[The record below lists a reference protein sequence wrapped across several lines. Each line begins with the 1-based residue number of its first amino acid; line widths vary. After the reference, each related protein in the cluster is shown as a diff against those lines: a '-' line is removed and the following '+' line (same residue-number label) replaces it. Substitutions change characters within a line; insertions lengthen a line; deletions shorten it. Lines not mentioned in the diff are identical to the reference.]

1 MTPTVTRSGQEP
13 LFTLD
18 CAPPASQLLDTAA
31 ALGQFPTPAWAADA
45 LVRQHLPELGT
56 EDFVLEPT
64 CGPGR
69 FLAAIPAHV
78 QALGVEIDPAQAEE
92 ARVLTGRPVITGDF
106 LTVEIP
112 QRPTVVV
119 GNPPFETSLVE
130 KILNKVHHLLVANGR
145 VCFVLPAYF
154 FQTAK
159 RVVRYNEH
167 WTIRQECLPRNL
179 YHGLKHPLVFAEF
192 VKDERRQLIGFSL
205 FHELAFLQGLPKGVL
220 EAVTAGPAT
229 WPTVVREAIGEH
241 GGEASLA
248 EIYAY
253 VADRRPTHNPAWRE
267 QVRKVCQLHAR
278 RVARGRYAVP
288 AHSTTPAN
296 RRSR

>member
-1 MTPTVTRSGQEP
+1 M
-13 LFTLD
+13 
-18 CAPPASQLLDTAA
+18 
-31 ALGQFPTPAWAADA
+31 
-45 LVRQHLPELGT
+45 
-56 EDFVLEPT
+56 LEPT

-205 FHELAFLQGLPKGVL
+205 FHELAFLQGLPRGVL
-220 EAVTAGPAT
+220 EAVTAGPVT